1 MLKKIKDW
9 IGSNLDVYKVESASD
24 VGAGLYRHVWKGREN
39 ATQIGTTLNAE
50 IMNNLQNSLVHS
62 INATKTT
69 GTGTDYYV
77 CNLEGL
83 TEFGLNNDLKLRIN
97 VDTENTNETTK
108 LRLNGIDYT
117 LLKEHSGTLK
127 QIEAGDFK
135 PNKSYELVFNGSQFI
150 VTNITEYG
158 SQKGTALEGN
168 RLAEII
174 GLEFGGNIQD
184 TGAKVTGKFYYDKAL
199 KYYYECIANNSLTYN
214 DSSKFRAIS
223 NKPISDRLENLYR
236 NLSVKTYTIPE
247 GLTVGVIY
255 KIGKI
260 CIIMVDSNTRFNG
273 TNYGI
278 TLFNIPAEFR
288 PINTVPVSVG
298 FSNSTVSGAIHIEN
312 NGNVVW
318 RGNNNASGAMYFNA
332 AYLSN

>member
-1 MLKKIKDW
+1 MK
-9 IGSNLDVYKVESASD
+9 
-24 VGAGLYRHVWKGREN
+24 
-39 ATQIGTTLNAE
+39 QTTLDLIKN
-50 IMNNLQNSLVHS
+50 
-62 INATKTT
+62 IN
-69 GTGTDYYV
+69 
-77 CNLEGL
+77 
-83 TEFGLNNDLKLRIN
+83 
-97 VDTENTNETTK
+97 ENTFIPATTQNELFELFQLDTVAD
-108 LRLNGIDYT
+108 LRKVSRNFM
-117 LLKEHSGTLK
+117 KV
-127 QIEAGDFK
+127 
-135 PNKSYELVFNGSQFI
+135 YELLEHFDDQTSSATNEKKGI
-150 VTNITEYG
+150 VKLGTETG
-158 SQKGTALEGN
+158 ASLEGN

>member
-1 MLKKIKDW
+1 M
-9 IGSNLDVYKVESASD
+9 
-24 VGAGLYRHVWKGREN
+24 
-39 ATQIGTTLNAE
+39 
-50 IMNNLQNSLVHS
+50 
-62 INATKTT
+62 
-69 GTGTDYYV
+69 
-77 CNLEGL
+77 
-83 TEFGLNNDLKLRIN
+83 
-97 VDTENTNETTK
+97 
-108 LRLNGIDYT
+108 
-117 LLKEHSGTLK
+117 
-127 QIEAGDFK
+127 
-135 PNKSYELVFNGSQFI
+135 
-150 VTNITEYG
+150 
-158 SQKGTALEGN
+158 
-168 RLAEII
+168 
-174 GLEFGGNIQD
+174 
-184 TGAKVTGKFYYDKAL
+184 
-199 KYYYECIANNSLTYN
+199 
-214 DSSKFRAIS
+214 
-223 NKPISDRLENLYR
+223 ENLYR